1 MIEFCKATEDR
12 DTCLLR
18 RGHIEDHEYG
28 DLDQLVALAWQAG
41 VDRVFV
47 FLDRFN
53 LMDKNE
59 LAKFKKAFPFI
70 GLPGL
75 WDGLERTRRYGRRT
89 K

>member
-28 DLDQLVALAWQAG
+28 DLNQLVALAWQAG
-41 VDRVFV
+41 VDRVFT

-53 LMDKNE
+53 LMDKDE
-59 LAKFKKAFPFI
+59 LAKFRKAFPFI
-70 GLPGL
+70 GLPEEQKPL
-75 WDGLERTRRYGRRT
+75 TPEQQARVPTR
-89 K
+89 